1 MSNNLF
7 SMLSSGLRDA
17 DKEVPEN
24 DLLAMGFTKAQV
36 AMFKFKDPRLIWYD
50 AKTKTFYDQGDS
62 RKVNKSKYK
71 DITAKT
77 AKKDKPIKNLKY
89 YIPIN
94 QQIVDE
100 SNKPL
105 D

>member
-17 DKEVPEN
+17 DKELPET
-24 DLLAMGFTKAQV
+24 DILAMGFTKAQV
-36 AMFKFKDPRLIWYD
+36 AMFKLRDPRLIWFD
-50 AKTKTFYDQGDS
+50 AKSKTFYDQGDS
-62 RKVNKSKYK
+62 RKTSKSKYK

-77 AKKDKPIKNLKY
+77 FKKDKPIKNLKY